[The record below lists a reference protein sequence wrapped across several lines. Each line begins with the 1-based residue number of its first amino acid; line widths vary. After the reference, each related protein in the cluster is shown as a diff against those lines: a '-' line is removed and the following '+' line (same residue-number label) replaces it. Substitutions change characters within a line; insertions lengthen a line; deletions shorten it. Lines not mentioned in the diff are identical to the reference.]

1 MDRQTNKTCK
11 VCGTENNA
19 DYSYCKNCGA
29 PLFGTEENR
38 TYGNPFAG
46 SGGFAPSFTD
56 YSEIEPQLLGVDTKK
71 LEAYVGEKRH
81 DSFMRE
87 FISSVRTGRKAFF
100 NFVVALCGMLLGTVY
115 SACWFFYRRMYR
127 VGFAICA
134 VVILLTALT
143 TAVNYNEINTN
154 AEKIYSQTAS
164 LSEKELYDY
173 ISNGTA
179 SESSSLR
186 KATVRIANISKLLF
200 ISFLSVFA
208 SSIYLKSATN
218 RIKKHDAQ
226 FGSGDKAQ
234 YSALG
239 KPSTAP
245 AILIPIFANILQ
257 SVIILLPYLSALAKS
272 NPVQAVVIMFLS

>member
-127 VGFAICA
+127 VG
-134 VVILLTALT
+134 
-143 TAVNYNEINTN
+143 
-154 AEKIYSQTAS
+154 
-164 LSEKELYDY
+164 Y